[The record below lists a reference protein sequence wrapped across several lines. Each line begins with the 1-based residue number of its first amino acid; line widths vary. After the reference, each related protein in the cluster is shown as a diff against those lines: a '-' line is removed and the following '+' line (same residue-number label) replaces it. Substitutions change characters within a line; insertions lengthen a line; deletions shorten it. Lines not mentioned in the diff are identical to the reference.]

1 MSAIWYHS
9 TAGKLSNQCPA
20 RGRAGPATFAI
31 EAAADGKPS
40 IDPGPDVTNV
50 GFLGLRALRNELP
63 GRAKRKI
70 DASAVLLFTA
80 ARSEGEEDCDIQN
93 PPRSYES

>member
-50 GFLGLRALRNELP
+50 GFLGLRR
-63 GRAKRKI
+63 
-70 DASAVLLFTA
+70 
-80 ARSEGEEDCDIQN
+80 
-93 PPRSYES
+93 